1 MQILSVEVP
10 FLARRESK
18 CLLKTWKTINIMTNY
33 QQRLCNLLRIDKL
46 TIALKLRRLI
56 LFFLCVLTFMVA
68 YTTITLFQQKN
79 DGLVINIAGRQRM
92 LTQKFS
98 KEFFLTLPQGK
109 ERSELMEKTGRL
121 FDVSLKALSTGG
133 STYKDAGM
141 SKPVTLSGT
150 SNQKIKDQLARVSS
164 LWQNLQKSID
174 SIDVK
179 NYTQEELVTINTLSV
194 KTLASMN
201 TAVEMFAEEA
211 DGKIQTLQ
219 IMLLILWLFS
229 IIFSLLVASV
239 IVSSVTTPID
249 SLVRLS
255 KRLAGK
261 NLTSEPQTADVHGE
275 ISVLSSNMNT
285 MRCSLSDIIHTM
297 QQNIQQMIYSS
308 NQIADISSEI
318 SASNAKEEKSSQQV
332 LDATVS
338 LQQISETVS
347 SQINK
352 AKDESE
358 LTRKHAQDG
367 IIVVHQ
373 NIEELS
379 DTVKSVNATAS
390 QMEALKNA
398 TIQIHKIIESIQ
410 EIADQTNLLALN
422 ATIEAARAGEAGK
435 GFAVVASEI
444 KELARQT
451 ANSTTEIT
459 DLINGLTSRVDSSV
473 DSMQLMVDKVHHSQQ
488 QSQETVSAFKSM
500 TNDVDRTIET
510 TDTIDEYNQQQAS
523 QLIHLHDQ
531 LKSFF
536 SVLTSSAQKAD
547 DTKMVA
553 DSLSTVADNINIS
566 LQGFTIDPTGKP
578 SRQTGEKRL
587 APRIDN
593 SIRCRVQQDGQVV
606 TAVSSDISMNGLQIK
621 CRQKLQ
627 HQGSFSAQLILP
639 LEGNA
644 QEHAELSAVVKVMRE
659 FKKGGYYCYGV
670 EFERRTPQ
678 LEEVIQKVIQYFKK
692 KDRYA

>member
-1 MQILSVEVP
+1 
-10 FLARRESK
+10 
-18 CLLKTWKTINIMTNY
+18 MTKN
-33 QQRLCNLLRIDKL
+33 QQQLGILLRINEL
-46 TIALKLRRLI
+46 TIAQKLRRLTI
-56 LFFLCVLTFMVA
+56 FFLCILSIMIA
-68 YTTITLFQQKN
+68 YTATTLFQQKN

-98 KEFFLTLPQGK
+98 KEFFLTLQQGK
-109 ERSELMEKTGRL
+109 ERSEVMKKTGRL
-121 FDVSLKALSTGG
+121 FDVSLTALNTGG
-133 STYKDAGM
+133 VTYKDVSM
-141 SKPVTLSGT
+141 SEPVTLSGT
-150 SNQKIKDQLARVSS
+150 SNKRIKEQLTQVVS
-164 LWQNLQKSID
+164 LWQELQNSID
-174 SIDVK
+174 EIDAK
-179 NYTQEELVTINTLSV
+179 KYTHEQLVTINNLSV

-201 TAVEMFAEEA
+201 AAVGMFAEEA
-211 DGKIQTLQ
+211 DGKIQALQ

-229 IIFSLLVASV
+229 IIFSLMVASA

-249 SLVRLS
+249 NLVKLS

-261 NLTSEPQTADVHGE
+261 NLTSELQTTDVHGE
-275 ISVLSSNMNT
+275 MYVLNSNMDT
-285 MRCSLSDIIHTM
+285 MRRSLSNIIHTM

-332 LDATVS
+332 LEATVS

-352 AKDESE
+352 AKNDSE
-358 LTRKHAQDG
+358 LTRQHAQEG
-367 IIVVHQ
+367 ITVVHQ

-379 DTVKSVNATAS
+379 GTVESVNATAK
-390 QMEALKNA
+390 QMESLKNA
-398 TIQIHKIIESIQ
+398 TGQIYKIIESIQ

-488 QSQETVSAFKSM
+488 QSQETVSAFEAM
-500 TNDVDRTIET
+500 TDDADRTIEA
-510 TDTIDEYNQQQAS
+510 TDAIDEYNQQQAS
-523 QLIHLHDQ
+523 QLKYLHDQ

-547 DTKMVA
+547 DTTMVA
-553 DSLSTVADNINIS
+553 ASLSTVADNINIS
-566 LQGFTIDPTGKP
+566 LQDFTIDPTSKAD
-578 SRQTGEKRL
+578 RQTGDKRL
-587 APRIDN
+587 VPRIDN

-606 TAVSSDISMNGLQIK
+606 TGVSDDISINGLQIK

-627 HQGSFSAQLILP
+627 HQGSLPVQLILP
-639 LEGNA
+639 LKGKTG
-644 QEHAELSAVVKVMRE
+644 EHEEFSVVVKVMRE

-670 EFERRTPQ
+670 EFERKTPQ
-678 LEEVIQKVIQYFKK
+678 LEEIMRKVIQYFKK